1 MTCVITSRGAIVLE
15 EEVVKKVGVEKYIKF
30 KRGFTKTIKLGFNKY
45 INVTVVK
52 QERVKKDDK
61 IITVLIIPRFL
72 VFNPKLNG
80 FFTNYIANFPESTPI
95 NKPDFINSFTPHNF
109 QSVIVEHAIN
119 NYLTTDKANRG
130 EAGVIIEVEAGLGK
144 TFIGSMIFKYLG
156 LKTLYI
162 VPNKY
167 LLDQALDDFKKCFGD
182 TVKYGEYSCREK
194 RDGDIVFMIINSVT
208 SDTFTITK
216 EQTGKKTTKKTS
228 CEITPAEYMRQFG
241 LSIWD
246 EVHEYASHK
255 RAVSFSR
262 VNTKYMLGLTAEANS
277 RVDKLDFVVHNNCGN
292 VLVAETIP
300 GFKLPAQERFN
311 SNITIVNYSGP
322 NEYCK
327 TIYNKTGM
335 MSSAEMSKQ
344 LCRDPYR
351 TYFILI
357 EIIRLCKNGHNVFIW
372 CDMRRG
378 VNMYRNYLERIG
390 LTPTTI
396 DDDESAESDDEID
409 DDLLTPNKEINNEDI
424 NNEDI
429 NNEDI
434 NSVTDKT
441 NESDDN
447 LPNVMFGFLM
457 GSITKKEIL
466 EAKES
471 QIIIATYQYAYR
483 GVSLP
488 NFDAMIMTTPRRA
501 KTYQTLKRIFRMG
514 GDSSIT
520 RQIIDIVDIRTKLK
534 NQKSTRMEQYKKPIF
549 NATIVNKK
557 VDFSQ
562 VSVPDDIRSH
572 MNLYS
577 SEYMAANPDIET

>member
-15 EEVVKKVGVEKYIKF
+15 EDLVKQVGVEKYIKF

-45 INVTVVK
+45 INVTIVK

-61 IITVLIIPRFL
+61 VITVLIIPRFL

-80 FFTNYIANFPESTPI
+80 FFTNYIANFPESTLI
-95 NKPDFINSFTPHNF
+95 NKPVFINSFTPHNF
-109 QSVIVEHAIN
+109 QSIIVEHAIT
-119 NYLTTDKANRG
+119 NYLTPDRAIRG

-144 TFIGSMIFKYLG
+144 TFIGSMIFKHLG

-228 CEITPAEYMRQFG
+228 CEITPAEYMKQFG

-300 GFKLPAQERFN
+300 GFKLPEQERFN

-396 DDDESAESDDEID
+396 DDDESAESDNELVDDMSNQDISDEEIIANDKINEGD
-409 DDLLTPNKEINNEDI
+409 DI
-424 NNEDI
+424 
-429 NNEDI
+429 
-434 NSVTDKT
+434 
-441 NESDDN
+441 

-534 NQKSTRMEQYKKPIF
+534 NQKSARMEQYKKPIF
-549 NATIVNKK
+549 NATIINKK
-557 VDFSQ
+557 IDFSRI
-562 VSVPDDIRSH
+562 SVPSDIRNH
-572 MNLYS
+572 MISYS

>member
-1 MTCVITSRGAIVLE
+1 MTCVITSRGAVVLE
-15 EEVVKKVGVEKYIKF
+15 SDLVKNIGVEKYVKF

-52 QERVKKDDK
+52 QERVKKDDT
-61 IITVLIIPRFL
+61 IITVLLIPRFL

-80 FFTNYIANFPESTPI
+80 YFTKYIANFPESTPI
-95 NKPDFINSFTPHNF
+95 NKPEFLQSFIPRNF
-109 QSVIVEHAIN
+109 QTVIVENVIK
-119 NYLTTDKANRG
+119 NYFTDEKAKSG
-130 EAGVIIEVEAGLGK
+130 EAGVVVEVEAGLGK
-144 TFIGSMIFKYLG
+144 TFIASMIFKHLG

-167 LLDQALDDFKKCFGD
+167 LLDQAIDDFKKCFGD

-194 RDGDIVFMIINSVT
+194 RDGDIIFMIINSVM
-208 SDTFTITK
+208 SKEFIVTK
-216 EQTGKKTTKKTS
+216 TPSGKKTTKNTS
-228 CEITPAEYMRQFG
+228 CEISPVDYMRQFG

-246 EVHEYASHK
+246 EVHEYASDK

-277 RVDKLDFVVHNNCGN
+277 RVDKLDFVVHNNCGS
-292 VLVAETIP
+292 VLVAESIE
-300 GFKLPAQERFN
+300 GFKLPDQERFN

-335 MSSAEMSKQ
+335 MSSTEMSKQ

-351 TYFILI
+351 TYFILT

-378 VNMYRNYLERIG
+378 VNMYRNYLEKIG
-390 LTPTTI
+390 ITPTTI
-396 DDDESAESDDEID
+396 DDEASDESNDDEPDCENDTTNNNNTNNNNYNTNSDSIVEYENDESDI
-409 DDLLTPNKEINNEDI
+409 
-424 NNEDI
+424 
-429 NNEDI
+429 
-434 NSVTDKT
+434 
-441 NESDDN
+441 

-514 GDSSIT
+514 GDISIT
-520 RQIIDIVDIRTKLK
+520 REIIDIVDIRTKLK
-534 NQKSTRMEQYKKPIF
+534 KQKSTRMEQYKKPIF
-549 NATIVNKK
+549 NATITNNNIDYSQISLPADFHNHMKRYTDENMLANPE
-557 VDFSQ
+557 VDF
-562 VSVPDDIRSH
+562 
-572 MNLYS
+572 
-577 SEYMAANPDIET
+577 